1 MLLMLDNKRESI
13 MQMRED
19 ILFENR
25 EDTIILIEKWDKCAT
40 HGFLEKERNNAEC
53 CEWNN

>member
-25 EDTIILIEKWDKCAT
+25 EDTIILIEK
-40 HGFLEKERNNAEC
+40 
-53 CEWNN
+53 